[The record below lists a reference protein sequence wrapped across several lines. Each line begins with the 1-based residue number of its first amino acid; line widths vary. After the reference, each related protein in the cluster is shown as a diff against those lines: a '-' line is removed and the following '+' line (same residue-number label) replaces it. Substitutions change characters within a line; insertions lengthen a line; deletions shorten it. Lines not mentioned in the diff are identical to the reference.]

1 MRYDM
6 HAHILPM
13 ADHGS
18 DSVETS
24 LAQLRLAKA
33 AGVDVVLATPH
44 FYLRERDTVPAFLAR
59 RAHAMETLQAAI
71 TASGES
77 LPRVVLGAE
86 VTLQVDMDKLPSL
99 EQLCIADTNFI
110 LLEMPDFRWS
120 GWVHRALDAIYQ
132 RGLRPIIA
140 HLDRYDPACAR
151 ELLDTDNLIQVNASA
166 FASFFGRGKWRELV
180 ARDLIHFIGSDIH
193 GSDSDGYT
201 AYTKALRYLGPLGD
215 QLMENAAELLAPSAE
230 EEELF

>member
-1 MRYDM
+1 MRFDM

-18 DSVETS
+18 DSVVTS
-24 LAQLRLAKA
+24 LAQLRLARA

-59 RAHAMETLQAAI
+59 RARAMEQLQEAI
-71 TASGES
+71 VASGET
-77 LPRVVLGAE
+77 LPRVILGAE
-86 VTLQVDMDKLPSL
+86 VTLQVDMDTLPAL

-110 LLEMPDFRWS
+110 LIEMPDYKWS

-140 HLDRYDPACAR
+140 HLDRYDRDCA
-151 ELLDTDNLIQVNASA
+151 EALLDTDNLIQVNASA
-166 FASFFGRGKWRELV
+166 FTPLFGRGKWRELV
-180 ARDLIHFIGSDIH
+180 ARDLVHFIGSDIH
-193 GSDSDGYT
+193 GSDANGYT

-215 QLMENAAELLAPSAE
+215 QLMENAAELLLPAATE
-230 EEELF
+230 DELY

>member
-1 MRYDM
+1 MRFDM

-33 AGVDVVLATPH
+33 AGVDVILATPH
-44 FYLRERDTVPAFLAR
+44 FYLRERDTIPAFLAR
-59 RAHAMETLQAAI
+59 RARAMEALQTAI
-71 TASGES
+71 AASGET
-77 LPRVVLGAE
+77 LPHVILGAE
-86 VTLQVDMDKLPSL
+86 VTLQVDMDKLPDL

-110 LLEMPDFRWS
+110 LLEMPDYKWS

-140 HLDRYDPACAR
+140 HLDRYDHACA
-151 ELLDTDNLIQVNASA
+151 EALLDTDNLIQVNASA
-166 FASFFGRGKWRELV
+166 FCPLFLRGRWRDLV
-180 ARDLIHFIGSDIH
+180 ARDLVHFIGSDIH
-193 GSDSDGYT
+193 GRDPDGY
-201 AYTKALRYLGPLGD
+201 ASFTKAMRYLGPLGD
-215 QLMENAAELLAPSAE
+215 QLMQNAAELLAPVTE
-230 EEELF
+230 EDELY